1 MQKKL
6 RKKVFSLLDNVIWID
21 CMNISP
27 IKKKILV
34 IIRESLNKQS
44 QDFVY
49 H

>member
-1 MQKKL
+1 MQKNWE
-6 RKKVFSLLDNVIWID
+6 KVFSLLDNVIWID
-21 CMNISP
+21 CMKIFP

-34 IIRESLNKQS
+34 IIRESLNKQY